1 MQSWLAD
8 ESNTDKDIDV
18 ELKASL
24 LSSAP
29 RNIGT
34 EAWDRYKAVHPGVS
48 QDLVA
53 GDVMSKAKIK
63 IRDIHRATVNAQ
75 FDDLFGD
82 AVDGWIDDDDDND
95 NNKDREDSNI
105 RVVLVPLKR
114 VLRSDVPIQPL
125 LRVLDAE
132 SVLMNRFMD
141 QGQFLLRH
149 LCMMV
154 CFAMLAICLFSG

>member
-34 EAWDRYKAVHPGVS
+34 EAWDRYKA
-48 QDLVA
+48 
-53 GDVMSKAKIK
+53 
-63 IRDIHRATVNAQ
+63 VNAQ